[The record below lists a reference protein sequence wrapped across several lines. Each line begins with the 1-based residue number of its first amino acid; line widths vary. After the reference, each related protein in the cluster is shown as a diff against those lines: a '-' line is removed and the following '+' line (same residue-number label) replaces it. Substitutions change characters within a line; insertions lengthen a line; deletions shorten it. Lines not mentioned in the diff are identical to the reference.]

1 MPLPLHFKMTYTSS
15 LQLKE
20 RLPIDIWRLIS
31 EFNKILFMKNDII
44 VDVSG
49 MCAAIE
55 KYLNCKPYSIINN
68 MFVAPLSKKIDK
80 YVLLKIS
87 DKKRYYVG
95 RNKFGYL
102 SQGFSNCH
110 VVECNPFDMLSGSCS
125 SHRNCFCMS
134 WNFGNV

>member
-1 MPLPLHFKMTYTSS
+1 MTYTS
-15 LQLKE
+15 LQLKD
-20 RLPIDIWRLIS
+20 RLPTDVWKLIS
-31 EFNKILFMKNDII
+31 EFSKIHFMKNDII

-49 MCAAIE
+49 MCLAIE
-55 KYLNCKPYSIINN
+55 KYLNCNPYSYINN
-68 MFVAPLSKKIDK
+68 MFVAPLSKRIDK

-102 SQGFSNCH
+102 SQGFTNCH
-110 VVECNPFDMLSGSCS
+110 VVDCNPFDMLSGSSS
-125 SHRNCFCMS
+125 SHRNCFCIA